1 MATLKNRIYNPTSF
15 APPRT
20 AAAKK
25 TAENFSVK
33 NVNQKAGRT
42 RKEMQTNNTKQMSA
56 GMAAWVKANRKRLTS
71 GKHGNTA
78 TDKQKALFKQ
88 YDALK
93 KEGRLPNTSATKSRP
108 SPKAQPS
115 AKAKPTKPSPV
126 QPAQSSN
133 TTKTK
138 KKKTGV
144 HGKFLDS
151 NPPLKSQP
159 KKSKLNPQQ
168 RRKAGKI
175 NRRRGVS
182 PGDIAKSISKK
193 AKSFSDK
200 LRLTYKKGQIVQRGG
215 KFYKSDGKGGFT
227 LVHRRQF

>member
-15 APPRT
+15 AAPRT

-56 GMAAWVKANRKRLTS
+56 GMAAWVKANRSKL
-71 GKHGNTA
+71 KNATA
-78 TDKQKALFKQ
+78 KQKAIFKQ

-93 KEGRLPNTSATKSRP
+93 KEGRLPDTSSTKSRP
-108 SPKAQPS
+108 SPQAQPS
-115 AKAKPTKPSPV
+115 TSTKSAGTKPV
-126 QPAQSSN
+126 QVKSKVQKAVAATKPKASNKAVEGGYTISS
-133 TTKTK
+133 KYRK
-138 KKKTGV
+138 PKEE
-144 HGKFLDS
+144 
-151 NPPLKSQP
+151 

-175 NRRRGVS
+175 NRRRGMS
-182 PGDIAKSISKK
+182 PRDVATKISE
-193 AKSFSDK
+193 K
-200 LRLTYKKGQIVQRGG
+200 LRLTYKKGQLVKRGN
-215 KFYKSDGKGGFT
+215 KVYRSDGKGKLT
-227 LVHRRQF
+227 LVHRKQF